1 MEKHGMQCSQC
12 DRAAVYEMQNGAVLL
27 CVEHYNMVAQNAQV
41 AMAASATMINYLSD
55 RINATFGL
63 PPQEPRIHI
72 PQPVIHEAPVT
83 HNHINIDR
91 SVIGAI
97 NTAQVERIDVAMQ
110 NIQNGGDPGLSA
122 AFKELTEAVIQ
133 NQQINDSDRRQLVE
147 NLTFLAEQAALPDPQ
162 RQKGIAKTVV
172 QATSSLIAAAANAAT
187 IWGQWHAHISA
198 LFQ

>member
-1 MEKHGMQCSQC
+1 MQCSQC
-12 DRAAVYEMQNGAVLL
+12 DRAAFYEMQNGAAL
-27 CVEHYNMVAQNAQV
+27 CVEHYNMVAQNAQA
-41 AMAASATMINYLSD
+41 AMAANATMINYLSD

-63 PPQEPRIHI
+63 PPQGPRIHI
-72 PQPVIHEAPVT
+72 PQPVIHEVPVT

-110 NIQNGGDPGLSA
+110 NIQNGGDPGLST
-122 AFKELTEAVIQ
+122 AFKELTEAIIQ

-147 NLTFLAEQAALPDPQ
+147 NLTFLAEQAALPDQQ
-162 RQKGIAKTVV
+162 RQKGIAKIVV
-172 QATSSLIAAAANAAT
+172 QATSGLIATAANAAT

-198 LFQ
+198 LFP